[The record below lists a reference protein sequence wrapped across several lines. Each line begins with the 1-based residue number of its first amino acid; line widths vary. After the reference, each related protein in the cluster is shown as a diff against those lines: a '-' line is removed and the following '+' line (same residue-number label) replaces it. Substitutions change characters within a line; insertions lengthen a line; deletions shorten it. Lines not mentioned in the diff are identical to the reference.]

1 MGWRSSLGSLGE
13 RRDVIALLLVLVFGA
28 FANAAGMTSPVI
40 EFQDEWSQAL
50 GQSTHFL
57 MATILLS
64 LQLLVIPAL
73 AVLFIMVGM
82 RLTTKGRSLTEG
94 GWVAKGVLSLV
105 PLGAAMWIVHYQ
117 FHLMT
122 SWLTVLPVSQ
132 RALLDAT
139 GGSLLPI
146 IGEPSWSQACCL
158 PPPDWLLMF
167 ELVLLN
173 AGFIFS
179 FVLGFRH
186 VRQAFPSRATM
197 MVFLTSLPLL
207 FVQGALFFW
216 GCWIVFQP
224 MQMRGT
230 LLP

>member
-1 MGWRSSLGSLGE
+1 M
-13 RRDVIALLLVLVFGA
+13 IALLLVLVFGG

-40 EFQDEWSQAL
+40 EFQDVWSQSL
-50 GQSTHFL
+50 GQSSHFL

-64 LQLLVIPAL
+64 LQLLVFPAL
-73 AVLFIMVGM
+73 AVLLIMGGM
-82 RLTTKGRSLTEG
+82 RLTTG
-94 GWVAKGVLSLV
+94 GGARFDGSWVAKGVLSLV

-132 RALLDAT
+132 RALLDVS
-139 GGSLLPI
+139 GGALLPI
-146 IGEPSWSQACCL
+146 IGEPAWSQACCL

-173 AGFIFS
+173 AGFVFS

-186 VRQAFPSRATM
+186 VREAFPSRGTL
-197 MVFLTSLPLL
+197 MVLLTALPFV